1 MERGWKNSV
10 SMATFYVLYS
20 SSLDWPCAFFFLLL
34 LLQPQ
39 VGSVIL
45 SFPPYWS
52 AAVSL
57 SNKRQITDVFRT
69 VEYVVCGP
77 HSFSPF
83 YSHYLW
89 FVELDCISPFG
100 RGDPEKHVSTSTPS
114 IYFYQTQN
122 KSIINIL
129 HQVLSLNRRGHVV
142 RRRTQ
147 AAETVDAHIRQIFK
161 FFPAVN

>member
-89 FVELDCISPFG
+89 FVELDCIGLFWM
-100 RGDPEKHVSTSTPS
+100 GDPEKMCQPARHRYIFTKHKINQSTFS
-114 IYFYQTQN
+114 IKFYLWIGVDM
-122 KSIINIL
+122 SF
-129 HQVLSLNRRGHVV
+129 G
-142 RRRTQ
+142 
-147 AAETVDAHIRQIFK
+147 AALK
-161 FFPAVN
+161 

>member
-89 FVELDCISPFG
+89 FVELDCIGLFWM
-100 RGDPEKHVSTSTPS
+100 GDPEKNVSTSTPS

-122 KSIINIL
+122 KSINIL
-129 HQVLSLNRRGHVV
+129 HQVLSLYRRGHVV

-147 AAETVDAHIRQIFK
+147 VAETVDAHIRQIFPV
-161 FFPAVN
+161 FPAVN